1 MFTAP
6 SRQSQPTLLHG
17 PIVDADEQPARPR
30 RSWRRVVTP
39 VVLFAVFVV
48 AVKALAEDVFDWW
61 WAGGGERTWFWLH
74 TVDRER
80 GAFVEAGSVALQ
92 VLALLVLVVGMVRLC
107 EITARRAYA
116 LHTGPSTTANY
127 DDREHVEAV
136 ARYHAALA
144 AVIATLGGRVQE
156 IGLGGTTIDG
166 RLRAGYT
173 AVSWDPDSDGDEFP
187 ADEREWTTLV
197 ATIAA
202 LHHYRANGGAADLMD
217 TISDDDI
224 AQLDILARRVTL
236 RAALYRPSRHYSQV
250 AVASVLSRAHAEA
263 RTLLTEHSAEV
274 DALVAAA
281 TTGFL
286 RLIPRPLFEP
296 HVPQCLTNPNVVLAD
311 PHNGRLP
318 TPSATTVFA
327 TGVGVLVAG
336 FAAFAAGT
344 QLARP
349 ELMVI
354 GLGTAAAGAVVFA
367 GRLAGRPLCDR
378 IAYELALHRHR
389 SATKAPLSTAG
400 AH

>member
-1 MFTAP
+1 M
-6 SRQSQPTLLHG
+6 
-17 PIVDADEQPARPR
+17 
-30 RSWRRVVTP
+30 
-39 VVLFAVFVV
+39 VLFAVFVV

-61 WAGGGERTWFWLH
+61 WAGGGERTWSWLH
-74 TVDRER
+74 TVNRER

-92 VLALLVLVVGMVRLC
+92 VLALLVLAVGMVRLF
-107 EITARRAYA
+107 EIAARRAHA
-116 LHTGPSTTANY
+116 LHTGPATTVDY

-144 AVIATLGGRVQE
+144 AVIETLGGRVQE

-202 LHHYRANGGAADLMD
+202 LHHYRANGDAAALMD

-224 AQLDILARRVTL
+224 AQLDTLARRVML
-236 RAALYRPSRHYSQV
+236 RAALHIPARFHEQDTV
-250 AVASVLSRAHAEA
+250 ESVLARAHAEA
-263 RTLLTEHSAEV
+263 KELLEEHRAEV
-274 DALVAAA
+274 DALVAAT

-296 HVPQCLTNPNVVLAD
+296 RVQQCLSNPDNVLAD
-311 PHNGRLP
+311 PHDGRLP
-318 TPSATTVFA
+318 TPSATPVFA

-354 GLGTAAAGAVVFA
+354 GLGTAAVGAAVFG

-378 IAYELALHRHR
+378 IAYELALHRHQ
-389 SATKAPLSTAG
+389 SATKAPLSTAP